1 VPTRPAAAA
10 LLVALLAAVPG
21 GAAGAWD
28 TTASAR
34 IAAVV
39 GTGAA
44 AAGRS
49 GVQAA
54 APGGPTPVALGPTPV
69 VPGAASLAL
78 GPTPVTPGAAPA
90 AAGQTSPAAA
100 SAAKR
105 TAAQQ
110 RVDLPVPEHDPGEVR
125 ETTRR
130 VLRRPEFQPAQRS
143 PVQIAW
149 DWLMEQLGILLGL
162 LASGGAGS
170 IVGLVVVL
178 LIMAAVFLLIV
189 RFSRGI
195 TRDPAMA
202 AALPAVPRRS
212 GADWRAEAEAH
223 ERAGEWRQA
232 VRSRY
237 RALVADL
244 AARGLVDE
252 IPGRT
257 AGEYRGEVR
266 RNVPTA
272 AAEFGDATELFELA
286 WYARWPTGPDDAAR
300 LRTLSDQVLTRV
312 PA

>member
-1 VPTRPAAAA
+1 M
-10 LLVALLAAVPG
+10 LLVLLLALPG
-21 GAAGAWD
+21 GAAAA
-28 TTASAR
+28 ASPPAG
-34 IAAVV
+34 
-39 GTGAA
+39 GTGTRAA
-44 AAGRS
+44 PDPTSVAAGR
-49 GVQAA
+49 AA
-54 APGGPTPVALGPTPV
+54 A
-69 VPGAASLAL
+69 
-78 GPTPVTPGAAPA
+78 
-90 AAGQTSPAAA
+90 
-100 SAAKR
+100 R
-105 TAAQQ
+105 QQ
-110 RVDLPVPEHDPGEVR
+110 VDLPVPEHDPGEVR
-125 ETTRR
+125 DATRR

-143 PVQIAW
+143 GVQIAW

-212 GADWRAEAEAH
+212 GAEWRAEAEAQ

-244 AARGLVDE
+244 ATRGLVDE

-272 AAEFGDATELFELA
+272 AAEFADATELFELA

-300 LRTLSDQVLTRV
+300 LRALSDQVLRRV